1 MANRFQRVLD
11 QATDSTLV
19 EPNWEGIIT
28 CTDMIR
34 SGEVPA
40 KPSLQ
45 AIRKRLQHE
54 NPHVVN
60 HTLLVLDAC
69 VKNCGHKVHSEVAT
83 REFMEDFKNLVTE
96 NKYEEVKNKS
106 LEMLQCWAT
115 AFANKPEYKMVVDT
129 HNLMKL
135 AGFDFPSLKEADA
148 MFMAQVAP
156 EWAEGPECY
165 RCRSVFTVFT
175 RKHHCRACGQIFCDK
190 CSSREMTL
198 PQFGIE
204 KEVRV
209 CETCFEKRV
218 AELKDKNPILK
229 KRYAAATVSKGPTP
243 GESESEKAA
252 KEKLLREKEEEDL
265 ALAIAISQSE
275 AEAKEK
281 EKQSNLYSIYNG
293 IKPDGELGGYK
304 GVAESNAPP
313 AADDVSADPLA
324 RYLNRD
330 YWQQKKEGK
339 VDEWATTS
347 TIGALSA
354 TAPPPSEPSVAPSIC
369 STLMAPDD
377 NSLNADIAAM
387 SLGGTS
393 VLNGSV
399 SDDARVQADDTMK
412 WCQSIR
418 EQVSVMDNRIRSN
431 LARGRPVFNDSAI
444 QDLFTKLTELH
455 SHVLSRMHTLDEQRG
470 YYESLQDHLSN
481 IGEARQA
488 IDEMREEHERKRQ
501 ERLAEEQRLRQ
512 AQMQQTLEMM
522 RMKKHAMLMEQREQ
536 ALHRFQ
542 QQQQE
547 MALRRQQQAYYNPQM
562 GYAAPPGQPQQQQQ
576 QQQQPYYPYA
586 QGQAALNQYQQ
597 PLQQQQPY
605 YQHYQTPPVAPTPSN
620 GHPQA
625 PPSQQQQQ
633 PHAQH
638 YQQQYQQFYPQQ
650 GYQQPQ
656 PQGGYPQQHQQQPQ
670 QHQGYP
676 SGMENGQYAP
686 QKNSGELKQEQHG
699 YQAPTAN
706 GHNGYGNVEAVAH
719 PPQPPMAEQPLISFD

>member
-1 MANRFQRVLD
+1 MAGKFQKILE

-19 EPNWEGIIT
+19 EPNWEGIIL

-96 NKYEEVKNKS
+96 NKYDEVKNKS

-156 EWAEGPECY
+156 EWADGPECY

-190 CSSREMTL
+190 CSSREMAL

-209 CETCFEKRV
+209 CETCYEKNK
-218 AELKDKNPILK
+218 AEIKERHPHK
-229 KRYAAATVSKGPTP
+229 KQLAVSSAGR
-243 GESESEKAA
+243 KAA
-252 KEKLLREKEEEDL
+252 IANDSEADRATKEKLLREKEEEDL

-281 EKQSNLYSIYNG
+281 EKQNNLYSMYNG
-293 IKPDGELGGYK
+293 IKPDVESGGYK
-304 GVAESNAPP
+304 GAAELSTAPP
-313 AADDVSADPLA
+313 ADDAASDPLA

-339 VDEWATTS
+339 IEEWAGTS
-347 TIGALSA
+347 TVGALSA
-354 TAPPPSEPSVAPSIC
+354 TAPPPSEPSIAPSIC
-369 STLMAPDD
+369 STLMGPDD

-387 SLGGTS
+387 SLGGAS
-393 VLNGSV
+393 GLNSSV
-399 SDDARVQADDTMK
+399 SDDAKAQADDTMK
-412 WCQSIR
+412 WCQSIKD
-418 EQVSVMDNRIRSN
+418 QVSVMDNRIRSN

-444 QDLFTKLTELH
+444 QDLFTRLTELH

-470 YYESLQDHLSN
+470 YYEGLQDHLAN

-488 IDEMREEHERKRQ
+488 INEMREEHERKRQ

-536 ALHRFQ
+536 ALQRFQ

-547 MALRRQQQAYYNPQM
+547 MAMRRHQQQAYYNPQM
-562 GYAAPPGQPQQQQQ
+562 GYGAPPGQPQQQQQ
-576 QQQQPYYPYA
+576 QQQYYGYQ
-586 QGQAALNQYQQ
+586 QGQQSSNQYQSVPQQQAHQ
-597 PLQQQQPY
+597 PTQQPY
-605 YQHYQTPPVAPTPSN
+605 YQQYQGGQTAPQNTNQVPM
-620 GHPQA
+620 Q
-625 PPSQQQQQ
+625 
-633 PHAQH
+633 HA
-638 YQQQYQQFYPQQ
+638 QQQYPGYYQQQ
-650 GYQQPQ
+650 GYQQ
-656 PQGGYPQQHQQQPQ
+656 QGAYQQHPQHQNYQNGADNGVYSQ
-670 QHQGYP
+670 QH
-676 SGMENGQYAP
+676 SGDI
-686 QKNSGELKQEQHG
+686 KQEQQTHG
-699 YQAPTAN
+699 YQQATAN
-706 GHNGYGNVEAVAH
+706 GHNGYGNVDQNAAH
-719 PPQPPMAEQPLISFD
+719 SSQPPVVEQPLISFD

>member
-1 MANRFQRVLD
+1 MATKFQRVLD

-19 EPNWEGIIT
+19 EPNWEGIIL

-45 AIRKRLQHE
+45 AIRKRMQHE

-69 VKNCGHKVHSEVAT
+69 VKNCGHKVHAEVAT

-96 NKYEEVKNKS
+96 NKYDEVKNKS

-156 EWAEGPECY
+156 EWADGPECY
-165 RCRSVFTVFT
+165 RCRSVFSVFT

-190 CSSREMTL
+190 CSSRELAL

-209 CETCFEKRV
+209 CETCYEKKV
-218 AELKDKNPILK
+218 AEVKERYPAVK
-229 KRYAAATVSKGPTP
+229 KQLDAAHGRKGD
-243 GESESEKAA
+243 SEADKAA

-281 EKQSNLYSIYNG
+281 EKQNNLYSMYNG
-293 IKPDGELGGYK
+293 IKPEVDGYK
-304 GVAESNAPP
+304 GAAEPVTAPP
-313 AADDVSADPLA
+313 PDDSSSDPLA

-339 VDEWATTS
+339 VEDWS
-347 TIGALSA
+347 SRSSALSA
-354 TAPPPSEPSVAPSIC
+354 TAPPPSEPSIAPSIC
-369 STLMAPDD
+369 STLMGPDD

-387 SLGGTS
+387 SLGGTNG
-393 VLNGSV
+393 LNGTV
-399 SDDARVQADDTMK
+399 SDDAKLQADDTMK

-470 YYESLQDHLSN
+470 YYESLQDHLAN

-501 ERLAEEQRLRQ
+501 ERMAEEQRLRQ

-536 ALHRFQ
+536 ALQRFQ

-547 MALRRQQQAYYNPQM
+547 MAMRRHQQQAYYNPQQM
-562 GYAAPPGQPQQQQQ
+562 GYGAPPPSGPQQPPQQSYYGYQQGPQSQAPPPSSQYQQSHASTQQQQQ
-576 QQQQPYYPYA
+576 QYYQHYQANQTVTQPVQQA
-586 QGQAALNQYQQ
+586 QQQYQQ
-597 PLQQQQPY
+597 QYQGYYQQQQPY
-605 YQHYQTPPVAPTPSN
+605 
-620 GHPQA
+620 
-625 PPSQQQQQ
+625 QQQ
-633 PHAQH
+633 A
-638 YQQQYQQFYPQQ
+638 
-650 GYQQPQ
+650 GYQN
-656 PQGGYPQQHQQQPQ
+656 PQQHQNYQN
-670 QHQGYP
+670 GTTN
-676 SGMENGQYAP
+676 ENGQY
-686 QKNSGELKQEQHG
+686 QQQQSSEVKQEHQKHG
-699 YQAPTAN
+699 YQQQQAQHPPASVASN
-706 GHNGYGNVEAVAH
+706 GHNGYGNVDQNAH
-719 PPQPPMAEQPLISFD
+719 HHQQQQPQIAEQPLISFD